1 MCNITESGISVKLV
15 HCECIQAAIT
25 VTHVDQTT
33 AVYMCVSAVGKSQ
46 LTTVEYYNRNAWTEP
61 AAEWFT
67 NADALT
73 LVHQQ

>member
-15 HCECIQAAIT
+15 RCECIQVMMT
-25 VTHVDQTT
+25 VSHLDQTT
-33 AVYMCVSAVGKSQ
+33 AVYMCVSAVGKSK
-46 LTTVEYYNRNAWTEP
+46 LIIVAYCCRNAWTEH
-61 AAEWFT
+61 AAEWST